1 MPRATRFTIPTV
13 VTTPGKYRVLMR
25 AAATANDLD
34 VSSATLGFSTSAELR
49 SPDDALQ
56 FFDVDEIYEPDRV
69 ATDTSAMSVEQL
81 EETVPSEL
89 VPINL
94 RYVYHDL
101 GTVDAAAGAHSFVVD
116 KNDDNPMLVE
126 GVLLIPEDTYAS
138 VSVPEEITIADG
150 PSELRC
156 SEQSPVRAGVLDGT
170 LDGVG
175 NGPHADLTAEELLD
189 LIGVDLETP
198 DPDGLGGRW
207 QHIIVTLLI
216 LATCLGLIR
225 WRATPGMGRGARRHR
240 DTERRDR

>member
-1 MPRATRFTIPTV
+1 
-13 VTTPGKYRVLMR
+13 
-25 AAATANDLD
+25 
-34 VSSATLGFSTSAELR
+34 
-49 SPDDALQ
+49 
-56 FFDVDEIYEPDRV
+56 
-69 ATDTSAMSVEQL
+69 MSVEQL

-101 GTVDAAAGAHSFVVD
+101 GTVEATAGAHSFVID
-116 KNDDNPMLVE
+116 KHDDNPMLVE
-126 GVLLIPEDTYAS
+126 GVLLIPEETYS
-138 VSVPEEITIADG
+138 TISVPDGITIADD
-150 PSELRC
+150 PSDLRC

-175 NGPHADLTAEELLD
+175 NGPNADLTAEELLE

-225 WRATPGMGRGARRHR
+225 WRATRAWDEEPGDTATDSDGGR
-240 DTERRDR
+240 